1 MSPAELAL
9 VFTLGIVIGG
19 IGGLL
24 GLGGGLIAIP
34 LLGLAFGMSQQLAQG
49 TAMVMIVGNT
59 FLGLWRNHRLGN
71 VEAKYAVT
79 MAASAALF
87 TWLTALVALRMESA
101 SLRFAFGVFVCV
113 LALYTIWSNLAPG
126 RAAAGARVLPWG
138 WSSVVGA
145 AGGALSG
152 LFGVGAGIFAP
163 PALTALFG
171 MRQAAAQAHTLA
183 LAAPVTIVG
192 LFTYAAH
199 GQANLEFGIALA
211 LGGLCSVS
219 YGVRLAH
226 RLPEK
231 TLRLLFSALLALVGV
246 VLVAR

>member
-152 LFGVGAGIFAP
+152 LFGGLAGALYAPFAGFANTELLFWLLSGQVLIMVMIGGAGTLIGPMLGA
-163 PALTALFG
+163 TG
-171 MRQAAAQAHTLA
+171 SRAAM
-183 LAAPVTIVG
+183 
-192 LFTYAAH
+192 
-199 GQANLEFGIALA
+199 
-211 LGGLCSVS
+211 
-219 YGVRLAH
+219 
-226 RLPEK
+226 
-231 TLRLLFSALLALVGV
+231 
-246 VLVAR
+246 